1 MEIVSQ
7 AQSSC
12 TVGAF
17 NMDPQ
22 VKDQRL
28 DAPYLEPENNL
39 PLALCSGFHRF
50 KKKTD
55 KLIITELACGQ
66 HNTSHREETM
76 KVD

>member
-1 MEIVSQ
+1 MATVSR

-17 NMDPQ
+17 SMDPQ

-39 PLALCSGFHRF
+39 PLACAQDFIGL
-50 KKKTD
+50 KKK
-55 KLIITELACGQ
+55 K
-66 HNTSHREETM
+66 N
-76 KVD
+76 